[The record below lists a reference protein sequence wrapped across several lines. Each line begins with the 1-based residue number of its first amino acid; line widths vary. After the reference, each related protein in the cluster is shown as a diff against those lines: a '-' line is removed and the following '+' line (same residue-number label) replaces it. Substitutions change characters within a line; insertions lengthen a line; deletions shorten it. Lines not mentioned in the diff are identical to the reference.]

1 MTAATMSVRPPRRR
15 VLWIMLAAVT
25 VIAALFIGVY
35 PTRTYFSQRSQ
46 LQKAQHQLTVLD
58 TENAKLDQSAND
70 LNTDARIEQLARE
83 RYNLV
88 RPGEEAFAILPAPP
102 RTIAVP
108 PVWPFTGLA
117 QRVDPGAATSHP

>member
-15 VLWIMLAAVT
+15 VLWIVLVAVT

-46 LQKAQHQLTVLD
+46 LQKAQRQLTVLD
-58 TENAKLDQSAND
+58 TENAKLDQAAND
-70 LNTDARIEQLARE
+70 LNTDARVEQLARE

-102 RTIAVP
+102 RKIAVP

-117 QRVDPGAATSHP
+117 QRVDPGAATSQP